1 MIYLEIARLMMGL
14 LIAAFH
20 RPIAD
25 YMLERERAT
34 VILFRQRGFPLPEA
48 PSTEQGRT
56 LYFCIGIIIASA
68 ELVRMYMLQ
77 RGMSF

>member
-1 MIYLEIARLMMGL
+1 MGL
-14 LIAAFH
+14 LIAWFH

-25 YMLERERAT
+25 YVLERERAT

-56 LYFCIGIIIASA
+56 LYFCLGIAVASA

-77 RGMSF
+77 RGMIF

>member
-1 MIYLEIARLMMGL
+1 MIYIEIARLLMGL
-14 LIAAFH
+14 MIAGFH

-56 LYFCIGIIIASA
+56 LYFCIGIVIASA
-68 ELVRMYMLQ
+68 ELVRMYMMQ
-77 RGMSF
+77 RGMIF

>member
-1 MIYLEIARLMMGL
+1 MIYLEIARLMVGL
-14 LIAAFH
+14 MIAGFH

-34 VILFRQRGFPLPEA
+34 VILFRERGFPLPPA

-56 LYFCIGIIIASA
+56 LYFCIGIVIASA
-68 ELVRMYMLQ
+68 EMVRMYMMQ
-77 RGMSF
+77 RGVIL